1 MPNDGKPWPT
11 AAKAYSICAS
21 FPEGENVVKL
31 QLAIAKYIKQT

>member
-31 QLAIAKYIKQT
+31 QSAIAKYIKQT